1 MAFRWETLPM
11 PDRMFAAARV
21 DGGVIYYVGLAV
33 VVVILLGTLIA
44 FYRTWEEIHED
55 EEPDS
60 PQDLLES
67 FRLAHAAGQID
78 DRELERVR
86 ALLSAGGAATPCAQP
101 ASRPSAAVSDG
112 EGFGPEDSSDAAQPN
127 GKAPRSV

>member
-1 MAFRWETLPM
+1 M
-11 PDRMFAAARV
+11 PDRLFAAARRRQRV
-21 DGGVIYYVGLAV
+21 CIYYVGLAV

-67 FRLAHAAGQID
+67 FRKAHAAGEID

-86 ALLSAGGAATPCAQP
+86 TASLRRRRRDGRAHAGESSIGRRVRGRKF
-101 ASRPSAAVSDG
+101 RPG
-112 EGFGPEDSSDAAQPN
+112 QDSSDAAQPN
-127 GKAPRSV
+127 GRMPRSV